1 MVVNGF
7 TFRILHRLEGQ
18 WGGVVSGGQKNSYLT
33 SSSLMFVNINKV
45 NKDDNIHNIHNHVG
59 PHWVEEKSVTTP
71 SGVTRRTSSRWIPI
85 SDGVVHVSVVE
96 KHDQRQLKETRI
108 ELKEVGSDLLIAR
121 TFSTVDGRMLRLETT
136 TLLDEHA
143 AMTVSYKYNNNY
155 NIYIYILIQQ
165 LLPIIDTDVCYY
177 IYIMFLS
184 FLCSVRE

>member
-45 NKDDNIHNIHNHVG
+45 NKDDNIHNIHNIHNHVG

-85 SDGVVHVSVVE
+85 SDGVVYVSVVG

-155 NIYIYILIQQ
+155 NIYI
-165 LLPIIDTDVCYY
+165 DTIVIANNRY
-177 IYIMFLS
+177 
-184 FLCSVRE
+184 

>member
-45 NKDDNIHNIHNHVG
+45 NKDDNNIHNIHNHVLNHVG

-155 NIYIYILIQQ
+155 NIYI
-165 LLPIIDTDVCYY
+165 DTIVIANNRY
-177 IYIMFLS
+177 
-184 FLCSVRE
+184 

>member
-1 MVVNGF
+1 VGWCCLWWSKELVFNEQQF
-7 TFRILHRLEGQ
+7 NVRQ
-18 WGGVVSGGQKNSYLT
+18 Y
-33 SSSLMFVNINKV
+33 INKV
-45 NKDDNIHNIHNHVG
+45 HKDDNIHNIHNHVG

-85 SDGVVHVSVVE
+85 SDGVVYVSVVE

-155 NIYIYILIQQ
+155 NIYILIQP
-165 LLPIIDTDVCYY
+165 LLPIIDTDVF
-177 IYIMFLS
+177 FLL
-184 FLCSVRE
+184 FFGCLCSVRE